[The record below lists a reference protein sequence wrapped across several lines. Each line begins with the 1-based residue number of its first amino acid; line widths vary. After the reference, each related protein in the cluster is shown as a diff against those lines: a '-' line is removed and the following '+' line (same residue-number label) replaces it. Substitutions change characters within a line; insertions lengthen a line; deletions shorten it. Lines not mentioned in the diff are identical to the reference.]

1 MKPPQRVSN
10 ATEDLALFGPPPLLP
25 GEDGNQYDRLL
36 RDVSDIVTP
45 TDIFEQIWVRDFANR
60 AWETFRCRRLFSELC
75 IVTKQQALVR
85 VLGQL
90 LPDGA
95 CIGQLGNGTD
105 SPRLTKA
112 EDLAWRYS
120 QKEQNA
126 VNEIS
131 RLLKLAG
138 LTLEILNAEAL
149 SVRSDDFERLN
160 RMITTAEAR
169 RNATLREIDRH
180 RKGLGAEL
188 RRVIEQT
195 EYAKHSVTEK
205 TPADEMRAA

>member
-1 MKPPQRVSN
+1 MKPPQSATN
-10 ATEDLALFGPPPLLP
+10 ATQDLAIFGPPPLLP
-25 GEDGNQYDRLL
+25 GEDDNQYNRLL

-45 TDIFEQIWVRDFANR
+45 TDIFERIWVRDFANR

-75 IVTKQQALVR
+75 IVTKQQALVQ

-95 CIGQLGNGTD
+95 CTRQFGNGID
-105 SPRLTKA
+105 IPRLTKA

-120 QKEQNA
+120 LNEQDA
-126 VNEIS
+126 VSEVS

-149 SVRSDDFERLN
+149 SLRSDDFERLN

-169 RNATLREIDRH
+169 RDATLREIDRH
-180 RKGLGAEL
+180 RGGLGAKL
-188 RRVIEQT
+188 RRAVEQT
-195 EYAKHSVTEK
+195 EAAKHSVIEK
-205 TPADEMRAA
+205 IPADEKRAA